1 MMKFALLIYE
11 SPDAFPSRKDDGSN
25 TYTGAW
31 RAYHKALV
39 ESDVFV
45 GGDPL
50 EVPET
55 GTTIKIK
62 DGKRGVQDP
71 PHPHTKPHLAGFTI
85 IDVPSPDAPP
95 ARAAPSPAASS
106 PPAALP
112 RLAPA
117 P

>member
-1 MMKFALLIYE
+1 MKFALLIYE
-11 SPDAFPSRKDDGSN
+11 SPDAFASRKGHGSN
-25 TYTGAW
+25 AYTGAW

-62 DGKRGVQDP
+62 DGKRGVHRP
-71 PHPHTKPHLAGFTI
+71 PRTVLSRCVRSLPKPGAG
-85 IDVPSPDAPP
+85 SWNEWK
-95 ARAAPSPAASS
+95 
-106 PPAALP
+106 
-112 RLAPA
+112 
-117 P
+117 